1 MIEELGVTASIASL
15 ASLYYVLG
23 SRKEVEVKLI
33 EDDGASV
40 HKQIEEHD
48 KEGRELFKAKKHI
61 EAASIFSKAILLIE
75 GEEWKKLQRQ
85 WITLMN
91 NRAAMYEKAGMK
103 ELAMEDCEKIL
114 EVDVGHVKCRLR
126 KLRILEGEGQY
137 KINLLNCL
145 KFCHSN
151 TKLFLFNL
159 LVFIYLDSLLLSLS
173 AAATALFLSRQK
185 AGLPLTEA

>member
-1 MIEELGVTASIASL
+1 MIDELGVTASIASL

-91 NRAAMYEKAGMK
+91 NRTAMYEKAG
-103 ELAMEDCEKIL
+103 
-114 EVDVGHVKCRLR
+114 
-126 KLRILEGEGQY
+126 
-137 KINLLNCL
+137 
-145 KFCHSN
+145 
-151 TKLFLFNL
+151 
-159 LVFIYLDSLLLSLS
+159 
-173 AAATALFLSRQK
+173 
-185 AGLPLTEA
+185 

>member
-15 ASLYYVLG
+15 VSLYYVLG

-61 EAASIFSKAILLIE
+61 EAASIFSKAMLLIDELKE

-91 NRAAMYEKAGMK
+91 NYKFVFK
-103 ELAMEDCEKIL
+103 QCNNNELYYFMHLNSSTVEMIL
-114 EVDVGHVKCRLR
+114 P
-126 KLRILEGEGQY
+126 Q
-137 KINLLNCL
+137 
-145 KFCHSN
+145 
-151 TKLFLFNL
+151 
-159 LVFIYLDSLLLSLS
+159 
-173 AAATALFLSRQK
+173 
-185 AGLPLTEA
+185 